1 MLRIVVSLMVFMLGG
16 AAVAQSTA
24 RDSANLNAWQSLSKL
39 SPSERKVVI
48 EREARREGPL
58 VLYGATGLDRAQ
70 FWIAEF
76 NKRYPDVK
84 VEFVRLQAAELYQ
97 KIATERRTGCRPILS
112 SRPSYRLAEGRRRA
126 CAVRDANGKT
136 SIRVSGW
143 VALTR
148 ADRVV

>member
-1 MLRIVVSLMVFMLGG
+1 
-16 AAVAQSTA
+16 
-24 RDSANLNAWQSLSKL
+24 L

-48 EREARREGPL
+48 EREARREGTL
-58 VLYGATGLDRAQ
+58 VLYGANRTRSGQ

-97 KIATERRTGCRPILS
+97 KIATERRTGQLRADLVITTITYLDLLKDAA
-112 SRPSYRLAEGRRRA
+112 RLRRTR
-126 CAVRDANGKT
+126 RANGKT

-143 VALTR
+143 VAPTR
-148 ADRVV
+148 VDRGGIRDLSRTQSRGAPTRVRARTRPSARPI